1 MLSQSIPR
9 LKRFAKSLRVHASGI
24 LAWFDYQIET
34 GPLKGPNNKIM
45 VIKRKAYGFR
55 NIEYFKLKTLSCHIR
70 RP

>member
-1 MLSQSIPR
+1 M
-9 LKRFAKSLRVHASGI
+9 RVHASGI

-34 GPLKGPNNKIM
+34 GPQKGPNNKM
-45 VIKRKAYGFR
+45 KVIKTKACGFR